1 MLTDVVDAHRYGEQ
15 VSDRDNS
22 AVGAEPPKPPQVP
35 VISEDHD
42 VSGMVPR
49 GLRVGAALS
58 WRFLMVIA
66 ALYVI
71 TWIVGYLAVLAIPLS
86 VALLLAALLAP
97 AVQRLVRA
105 RVPRSLATGLVLVGG
120 LGVLG
125 GLLTFV
131 IVQFSDGLPALG
143 KQLNE
148 SLTQIQDW
156 LINGPL
162 HLRQEQIQDV
172 INQTIGFLQNNQS
185 AVTDTAL
192 TTAGTVGEVLTG
204 FVLTLFILIFFLSG
218 GNQIWSFLVRGA
230 PSNVRNRVDVA
241 GKRGFAS
248 LVSYV
253 RATAAV
259 AVVDAVGIG
268 IGLWIVGVPLVVP
281 LSTLVFL
288 GAFVPIIGAVVTG
301 AVAVLVAL
309 VTNGFITSLVVL
321 AIVIGVMQLESHV
334 LQPLL
339 LGRAVKLHPLAVVLA
354 IAAGLVV
361 AGIAGAL
368 LAVPLLAVLNAG
380 IKSLLHGR
388 DPDPAEV
395 DVLVPKRATANSPSD
410 ETESANETGATGDGE
425 PGPRP

>member
-1 MLTDVVDAHRYGEQ
+1 
-15 VSDRDNS
+15 
-22 AVGAEPPKPPQVP
+22 
-35 VISEDHD
+35 
-42 VSGMVPR
+42 MVPR

-71 TWIVGYLAVLAIPLS
+71 IWIVGYLAVLAIPLS
-86 VALLLAALLAP
+86 IALLLSALLAP

-105 RVPRSLATGLVLVGG
+105 RVPRGLSTGIVLIGG

-131 IVQFSDGLPALG
+131 IVQFSAGLPALTT
-143 KQLNE
+143 QLNE

-162 HLRQEQIQDV
+162 HLRQEQIQDA
-172 INQTIGFLQNNQS
+172 INQTIGFLQDNQS
-185 AVTDTAL
+185 ALTDTAI
-192 TTAGTVGEVLTG
+192 TTASTIGEVLTG

-218 GNQIWSFLVRGA
+218 GNQIWTFLVRGV
-230 PSNVRNRVDVA
+230 PTGVRARVDVA
-241 GKRGFAS
+241 GRRGFAS

-288 GAFVPIIGAVVTG
+288 AAFVPIIGAVVAG

-334 LQPLL
+334 LQPVL

-354 IAAGLVV
+354 ITAGLVV

-368 LAVPLLAVLNAG
+368 LSVPLLAVLNAG
-380 IKSLLHGR
+380 IRSLLHER

-395 DVLVPKRATANSPSD
+395 NVLVPEGAKPDTTA
-410 ETESANETGATGDGE
+410 ANAEKTGEEAPDSDGE
-425 PGPRP
+425 PAVGS